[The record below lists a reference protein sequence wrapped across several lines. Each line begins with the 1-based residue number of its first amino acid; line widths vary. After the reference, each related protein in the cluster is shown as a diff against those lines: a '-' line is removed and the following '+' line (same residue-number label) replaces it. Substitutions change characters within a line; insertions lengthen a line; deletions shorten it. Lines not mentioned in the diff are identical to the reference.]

1 MAGRAK
7 KKCLFEDDVR
17 AMLGMPKI
25 DFQDEDTTLEKKL
38 ANGHPMQVHT
48 GLFLPQRCVAQ
59 PRRVR
64 DACGIRGRDC
74 AESAR
79 ACSECGCE
87 SVRVCLHR
95 PCARTLFSCSSAQMR
110 GSDDDEDDE
119 GWRASLCRGKN
130 GVCLVL
136 VLMCAAAAVV
146 LGMELRQ
153 ASQAADRVGGVT
165 KVSVTYVG
173 GRGRGD
179 YHPRR
184 SRAVRGSSEIRGR
197 KRAQEGHE
205 AEVVTRH
212 NWKAL
217 QDKADRERMERKGET
232 QVGGQREEMK
242 EEDAFRRSGGAR
254 GSVKAHQVVLLL

>member
-1 MAGRAK
+1 MRTH
-7 KKCLFEDDVR
+7 LVFV
-17 AMLGMPKI
+17 
-25 DFQDEDTTLEKKL
+25 
-38 ANGHPMQVHT
+38 
-48 GLFLPQRCVAQ
+48 CV
-59 PRRVR
+59 
-64 DACGIRGRDC
+64 
-74 AESAR
+74 
-79 ACSECGCE
+79 
-87 SVRVCLHR
+87 
-95 PCARTLFSCSSAQMR
+95 AQMR
-110 GSDDDEDDE
+110 GSDDDDDDE
-119 GWRASLCRGKN
+119 GWRAWLCRGKN

-173 GRGRGD
+173 GRGRGE

-184 SRAVRGSSEIRGR
+184 GRAVRGSGEIGGR
-197 KRAQEGHE
+197 KRAQGGHE

-217 QDKADRERMERKGET
+217 QDKADRERIERKGDSDT
-232 QVGGQREEMK
+232 HVGGQREEMK